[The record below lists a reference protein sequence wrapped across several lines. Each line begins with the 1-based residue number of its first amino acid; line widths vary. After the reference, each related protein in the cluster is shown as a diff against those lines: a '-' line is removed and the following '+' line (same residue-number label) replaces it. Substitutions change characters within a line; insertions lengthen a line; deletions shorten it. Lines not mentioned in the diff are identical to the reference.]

1 MKNIT
6 RRGFL
11 QLTAATALVCAT
23 APLTGCGKKNKK
35 ELIIGTW
42 YRQGSDDLAFTI
54 YDDGT
59 CMIDNDYGKGTWS
72 IANEDQFTLT
82 GFYGNSEIFTIIAI
96 DKKSVTFGRRMRIR
110 IPTRQS
116 YSGIR
121 LRMQKRMLGK

>member
-11 QLTAATALVCAT
+11 QLTAATALVCAA

-59 CMIDNDYGKGTWS
+59 CMIDNDYGKGTLS

-96 DKKSVTFGRRMRIR
+96 DKKSVTFGPPNADKNTDQTIVFWH
-110 IPTRQS
+110 TAEDAKKNA
-116 YSGIR
+116 G
-121 LRMQKRMLGK
+121 

>member
-11 QLTAATALVCAT
+11 QLTAATALVCAA

-54 YDDGT
+54 YDD
-59 CMIDNDYGKGTWS
+59 
-72 IANEDQFTLT
+72 
-82 GFYGNSEIFTIIAI
+82 
-96 DKKSVTFGRRMRIR
+96 
-110 IPTRQS
+110 
-116 YSGIR
+116 
-121 LRMQKRMLGK
+121 

>member
-59 CMIDNDYGKGTWS
+59 CMIDNDMVDC
-72 IANEDQFTLT
+72 E
-82 GFYGNSEIFTIIAI
+82 
-96 DKKSVTFGRRMRIR
+96 RRPVYAYRI
-110 IPTRQS
+110 
-116 YSGIR
+116 
-121 LRMQKRMLGK
+121 LWE

>member
-96 DKKSVTFGRRMRIR
+96 DKKISDLWPAECG
-110 IPTRQS
+110 
-116 YSGIR
+116 
-121 LRMQKRMLGK
+121 

>member
-11 QLTAATALVCAT
+11 QLTAATALVCAA

-42 YRQGSDDLAFTI
+42 YRQGSDDL
-54 YDDGT
+54 
-59 CMIDNDYGKGTWS
+59 GKGTWS

-96 DKKSVTFGRRMRIR
+96 DKKSVTFGPPNADKNTDQTIVFWH
-110 IPTRQS
+110 TAEDAKKNA
-116 YSGIR
+116 G
-121 LRMQKRMLGK
+121 

>member
-11 QLTAATALVCAT
+11 QLTAATALVCAA

-54 YDDGT
+54 YDDGK
-59 CMIDNDYGKGTWS
+59 YSLQGTTQG
-72 IANEDQFTLT
+72 NGLT
-82 GFYGNSEIFTIIAI
+82 GGVPPVRFS
-96 DKKSVTFGRRMRIR
+96 M
-110 IPTRQS
+110 
-116 YSGIR
+116 
-121 LRMQKRMLGK
+121 

>member
-11 QLTAATALVCAT
+11 QLMAATALVCAT

-35 ELIIGTW
+35 KLIIGTW

-59 CMIDNDYGKGTWS
+59 CMIDK
-72 IANEDQFTLT
+72 I
-82 GFYGNSEIFTIIAI
+82 
-96 DKKSVTFGRRMRIR
+96 GRAHV
-110 IPTRQS
+110 
-116 YSGIR
+116 
-121 LRMQKRMLGK
+121 